1 MKVLRQREVV
11 ERVGYSRMHI
21 ARIEKAGLFPKRIH
35 LGPNSVGWVEA
46 EIDAWIEAKVAER
59 DSIVNAVA

>member
-1 MKVLRQREVV
+1 MKVLRQRKVV
-11 ERVGYSRMHI
+11 EKVGYSRMHI
-21 ARIEKAGLFPKRIH
+21 ARLEKAGLFPKRIH

-59 DSIVNAVA
+59 DSIVDAVA